1 MLKLRGMHSL
11 AMETLEQAK
20 IEYADFS
27 KDDFI
32 LEIVKLK
39 SNLTSLQHFLFDT
52 GKETSLVKGD
62 IYNPKQPELFNEAE
76 DLAAQDKPED
86 ISDEDLSDVKP
97 HRRRRGKRRLLSK
110 DLPRHTEV
118 NDISDE
124 EKVCKQHGTPLEKI
138 GESSVEKLKLVPAKI
153 LVIERK
159 TPKYKCPS
167 CEEEEGKAEIISAPN
182 PVDIIP
188 KSFATPELLAY
199 IVSSKYEDHLPL
211 YRQEKI
217 FMRYGVDLTR
227 TTMARWMIQCA
238 DTATPLINLMN
249 EDVVSR
255 PVIHIDETVL
265 QVLKEAG
272 RKPQQKSFIWVYGA
286 NDEKPFVCFRYYSTR
301 SKVAAGEILD
311 EFEGIVVCDAY
322 KAYDAAAKGRD
333 FTLAA
338 CLAHVR
344 RKFFLAE
351 KDAKKAKV
359 PSKKILAS
367 QAMAF
372 IRKLYKIERETKH
385 KSPEERLTERKE
397 KSLPILTD
405 FHVWLVEQSAKII
418 PKSSLG
424 KAISYT
430 LGIWD
435 KLQVFITD
443 GRVSIDNNWVEAL
456 IRNFVIGR
464 NNWTFSNTPKG
475 AEASATLYTL
485 VESAKLNGLSPFD
498 YLSVI
503 FKELPR
509 AKRLDD
515 YEKLLPYNI
524 NKHYHIAPYLSP
536 HNKATPTT

>member
-1 MLKLRGMHSL
+1 
-11 AMETLEQAK
+11 METIEQAK
-20 IEYADFS
+20 IEYSDFS

-39 SNLTSLQHFLFDT
+39 SNLTSLQHFLFHT
-52 GKETSLVKGD
+52 GKECSLSRGD
-62 IYNPKQPELFNEAE
+62 IYNAEQPGLFNEAE
-76 DLAAQDKPED
+76 DLAIQDEPEAS
-86 ISDEDLSDVKP
+86 SDEDQSDVKP
-97 HRRRRGKRRLLSK
+97 HRRRRGRRLPLPK

-124 EKVCKQHGTPLEKI
+124 DKVCKQHGTPLEKI

-153 LVIERK
+153 LVTERK

-167 CEEEEGKAEIISAPN
+167 CEQEMGKAEIISAPT
-182 PVDIIP
+182 PADIIP
-188 KSFATPELLAY
+188 KSFASPELLAY
-199 IVSSKYEDHLPL
+199 IVTSKYEDHLPL

-227 TTMARWMIQCA
+227 GTMARWMIQCA
-238 DTATPLINLMN
+238 NKATPLINLMN
-249 EDVVSR
+249 EDAVSR

-272 RKPQQKSFIWVYGA
+272 RKPEQKSYIWVYGA
-286 NDEKPFVCFRYYSTR
+286 NDEKPFVRFCYYSTR
-301 SKVAAGEILD
+301 GKTAASEILD
-311 EFEGIVVCDAY
+311 DFKGVAVCDAY
-322 KAYDAAAKGRD
+322 KAYDAAAKDSD

-372 IRKLYKIERETKH
+372 IRKLYKIERQFKDQ
-385 KSPEERLTERKE
+385 SPEKRLAERQE
-397 KSLPILTD
+397 KSLPILAG
-405 FHVWLVEQSAKII
+405 FRLWLDDQSTKVI

-424 KAISYT
+424 KAISYA

-435 KLQVFITD
+435 KLQVFTTD
-443 GRVSIDNNWVEAL
+443 GRISIDNNWVEAL
-456 IRNFVIGR
+456 IRNFVVGR
-464 NNWTFSNTPKG
+464 KNWTFSDTPQG

-503 FKELPR
+503 FKELPK
-509 AKRLDD
+509 AKTLAD

-536 HNKATPTT
+536 HNKAASTT

>member
-1 MLKLRGMHSL
+1 MD
-11 AMETLEQAK
+11 TIEQAK
-20 IEYADFS
+20 IKYADLS
-27 KDDFI
+27 KEDFI

-39 SNLTSLQHFLFDT
+39 SNLTSLQHFLFYT
-52 GKETSLVKGD
+52 GKEASLTKGD
-62 IYNPKQPELFNEAE
+62 IYNLEQPGLFNEAE
-76 DLAAQDKPED
+76 DLATQCDPED
-86 ISDEDLSDVKP
+86 SSDEDLSDVKP
-97 HRRRRGKRRLLSK
+97 CKKRRGKRQPLSK

-124 EKVCKQHGTPLEKI
+124 DKVCKQHGMPLEKI
-138 GESSVEKLKLVPAKI
+138 GESSVEKLRLVPAKI
-153 LVIERK
+153 LVIQRK
-159 TPKYKCPS
+159 TPKYKCLS
-167 CEEEEGKAEIISAPN
+167 CEQEEGKANIISAPT
-182 PVDIIP
+182 PTDIIP

-199 IVSSKYEDHLPL
+199 IVTSKYEDHLPL

-227 TTMARWMIQCA
+227 ATMARWMIQCA
-238 DTATPLINLMN
+238 NKATPLINLMN
-249 EDVVSR
+249 EEGVSR

-265 QVLKEAG
+265 QVLKEAE
-272 RKPQQKSFIWVYGA
+272 RKPEQKSFIWVYGA
-286 NDEKPFVCFRYYSTR
+286 NDEKPFVCFRYYNTR
-301 SKVAAGEILD
+301 GKTAASEILD
-311 EFEGIVVCDAY
+311 GFKGVAVCDAY
-322 KAYDAAAKGRD
+322 KAYDAAAKGGD

-385 KSPEERLTERKE
+385 QSPDDRLGERQE
-397 KSLPILTD
+397 KSLSILAA
-405 FHVWLVEQSAKII
+405 FHVWLVDQSTKVI

-424 KAISYT
+424 KAISYA
-430 LGIWD
+430 LGVWD
-435 KLQVFITD
+435 KLQVFTTD

-464 NNWTFSNTPKG
+464 NNWTFSDTTQG

-498 YLSVI
+498 YLSII

-509 AKRLDD
+509 AKTLDD
-515 YEKLLPYNI
+515 YEKLLPFNI

-536 HNKATPTT
+536 HNKAASTT